1 MGGGGEGEK
10 EEEEERWGNGGKEM
24 HGPAGEGV
32 RALEV
37 EPVALLDVALAV
49 APFVNT
55 VFKVWGE
62 DLHGC
67 TRHQH

>member
-1 MGGGGEGEK
+1 M
-10 EEEEERWGNGGKEM
+10 RV
-24 HGPAGEGV
+24 PAGEGV

-49 APFVNT
+49 APLVDT
-55 VFKVWGE
+55 IFKVWGE

-67 TRHQH
+67 TKHHHQDKSTNALRTTHHR